1 MKGKIESFI
10 SELRSNKKIYTFDEG
25 STKQA
30 LVLRLLSL
38 LGWDIFDV
46 EEVCPDYSVNSNR
59 VAYALKI
66 KNSYKVFIEVKRVQK
81 KLDNYQKGLIDVSSQ
96 EGVNLSILTNGLIW
110 WFYLIS
116 AEGDW
121 QKKWFLSIDFLKQKP
136 DHIADQILD
145 LLTKDKISKG
155 QALKSAK
162 ILHEKKNQKIA
173 ADFIP
178 QAWNQI
184 ISQPNKIFVELLS
197 DTTEKLSSYKVESVL
212 IEKYLKK
219 HLEQLL
225 IENTSENSVTP
236 PAKINKTSTVKE
248 VTISEDSLTAEAE
261 MINEPDTYEWTTV
274 KSFEFN
280 DNTYK
285 IDQWKEVLTTLCELL
300 VVKHKKD
307 FEKVLWVS
315 GRDKSFFSRYGE
327 QLSIPEKID
336 KTDIYVE
343 TQLTPDE
350 IVKIAKAL
358 LTEFGYK
365 HDKLT
370 INVKHAHT

>member
-1 MKGKIESFI
+1 MKKQIEIFFK
-10 SELRSNKKIYTFDEG
+10 ETKSNKNISTFDEG

-30 LVLRLLSL
+30 LVLRLLSI

-46 EEVCPDYSVNSNR
+46 DEVCPDYSVNSNK
-59 VAYALKI
+59 VSYALRI
-66 KNSYKVFIEVKRVQK
+66 KNSYRVFIEVKRVQT
-81 KLDNYQKGLIDVSSQ
+81 KLDKHQKGLIDFSSQ
-96 EGVNLSILTNGLIW
+96 EGVNLGILTNGLIW

-136 DHIADQILD
+136 GAIADQIID
-145 LLTKDKISKG
+145 LLAKDKISKG

-162 ILHEKKNQKIA
+162 VLHEKKNQKIA
-173 ADFIP
+173 RDFIP

-197 DTTEKLSSYKVESVL
+197 DTTEKLSGYKVDSSL

-219 HLEQLL
+219 HLEHLV
-225 IENTSENSVTP
+225 IEDASETIVTP
-236 PAKINKTSTVKE
+236 PAKIRSEPTVKE
-248 VTISEDSLTAEAE
+248 VTVSEDSLTTESKTKK
-261 MINEPDTYEWTTV
+261 EPGTYEGTAI

-285 IDQWKEVLTTLCELL
+285 IDKWEEVLLTLCELL
-300 VVKHKKD
+300 YVKHKKD

-315 GRDKSFFSRYGE
+315 GGNKTFFSRYAD
-327 QLSIPEKID
+327 QLRIPEKIENSE
-336 KTDIYVE
+336 IYVE
-343 TQLTPDE
+343 TKLIPDE
-350 IVKIAKAL
+350 ILKTAKAV

-365 HDKLT
+365 NDMFK
-370 INVKHAHT
+370 INTK